1 MVVHCHAAPGC
12 QSAYYRPSGID
23 PDYPAGLPR
32 WWEQGSK
39 GKVDGRAA
47 RAAYGGDATRAA
59 SAWKHRAGDTNR
71 PTRQTPAG
79 GRVRAGL
86 GSCCHLEQGLE
97 RQTGKGQ
104 GPPLVCQP

>member
-1 MVVHCHAAPGC
+1 VDGLDGASGAPE
-12 QSAYYRPSGID
+12 
-23 PDYPAGLPR
+23 GLPR
-32 WWEQGSK
+32 WWEQGGK
-39 GKVDGRAA
+39 GEVDGRAA

-71 PTRQTPAG
+71 PTRQTPAK

-104 GPPLVCQP
+104 GPRWFVNRRQKITPHCRRE